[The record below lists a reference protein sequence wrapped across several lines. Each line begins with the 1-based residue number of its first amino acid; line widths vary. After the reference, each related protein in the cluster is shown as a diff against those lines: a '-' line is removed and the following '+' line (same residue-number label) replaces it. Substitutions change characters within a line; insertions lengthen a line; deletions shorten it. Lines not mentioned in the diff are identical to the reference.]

1 LRKHPY
7 ERFPVVHADQL
18 QGVLTRVEAEGAL
31 REQRAPRLE
40 PAVTCLPQDSI
51 ARLQSLLLSST
62 SFLVIVLERP
72 GGKPIG
78 LVTLHDLL
86 RAEEALAG
94 KSVE

>member
-1 LRKHPY
+1 
-7 ERFPVVHADQL
+7 
-18 QGVLTRVEAEGAL
+18 
-31 REQRAPRLE
+31 
-40 PAVTCLPQDSI
+40 
-51 ARLQSLLLSST
+51 
-62 SFLVIVLERP
+62 VLERP